1 MNAAEALCMARENGV
16 HVGIAGTD
24 LILDADREPA
34 PPVLETLRR
43 HKADIVA
50 LLTVAESDW
59 TAEDW
64 QVFYDER
71 AGIAEFD
78 AGVPREWAEGFA
90 RLCTMPRHPDFTE
103 EGWQRLI
110 DDAGMFL
117 DRWAVQVAAMG
128 WTTREVFGV
137 GSNNPDARLDLKG
150 FIPLIGGDV
159 VVVVSADSATI
170 QTSTGARQ
178 RIFRRPD
185 EHSPGRVP
193 VWEVEGDKQR
203 G

>member
-1 MNAAEALCMARENGV
+1 MSAVEALRIAQQNGIRFDIE
-16 HVGIAGTD
+16 GAD
-24 LILDADREPA
+24 LILDAEREPA
-34 PPVLETLRR
+34 PTVLEVIRRNKAEILTLLV
-43 HKADIVA
+43 ADYRV
-50 LLTVAESDW
+50 W